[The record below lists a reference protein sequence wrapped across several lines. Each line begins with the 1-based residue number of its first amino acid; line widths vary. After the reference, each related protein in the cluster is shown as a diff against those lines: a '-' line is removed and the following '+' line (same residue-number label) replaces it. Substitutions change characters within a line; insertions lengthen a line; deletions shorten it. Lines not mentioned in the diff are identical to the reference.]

1 VKFAVI
7 EGLDGSGK
15 STQIGLLKDFLNSKK
30 IPFEFLHFPRTG
42 SPVYGELI
50 SGFLRGEFGSNEA
63 VNPYLVA
70 LLYAG
75 DRKDAA
81 PEIFKWLEEKKLV
94 ITDRYVFS
102 NVAYQC
108 AKLDNVT
115 EKDKLKK
122 WILNF
127 EYSYN
132 KIPIPDIN
140 IFLDV
145 PFNFT
150 IQQLKQ
156 DRSGADRKYLQGNSD
171 IHEAD
176 INFQYKVREMYIELS
191 KTESSLKMISCSEN
205 NQIMKPFK
213 IFELIIDCLRK
224 ENILE

>member
-1 VKFAVI
+1 MKFAVI

-15 STQIGLLKDFLNSKK
+15 STQISLLKEYLNTKN
-30 IPFEFLHFPRTG
+30 IPFEFLHFPRTD
-42 SPVYGELI
+42 SSFYGELI
-50 SGFLRGEFGSNEA
+50 SRFLRGELGANEV

-70 LLYAG
+70 LIYAG

-81 PEIFKWLEEKKLV
+81 QKILKLIEEKKLV
-94 ITDRYVFS
+94 IADRYVFS

-108 AKLDNVT
+108 AKLDNKT
-115 EKDKLKK
+115 ERDNLKK

-132 KIPIPDIN
+132 KIPMPDIN

-150 IQQLKQ
+150 VQQLKQ
-156 DRSGADRKYLQGNSD
+156 GRSGADRNYLHGNSD
-171 IHEAD
+171 IHESD
-176 INFQYKVREMYIELS
+176 VHFQSKVREMYIELS

-205 NQIMKPFK
+205 NQIMEPSK
-213 IFELIIDCLRK
+213 IFELLIDCLKK
-224 ENILE
+224 EKVLG